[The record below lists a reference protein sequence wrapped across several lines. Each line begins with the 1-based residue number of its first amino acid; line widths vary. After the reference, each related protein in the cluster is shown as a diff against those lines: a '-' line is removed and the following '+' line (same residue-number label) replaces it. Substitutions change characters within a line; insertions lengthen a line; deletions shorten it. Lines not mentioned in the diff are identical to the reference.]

1 MSTLHVR
8 KMKKVL
14 LILVAIFGIL
24 FVVFLSTCKV
34 TYTSDRENHVESSSH
49 TEEELNQ
56 VSASIRNFFQE
67 LDTQGDTWDLLSKEL
82 RESTAKISW
91 STTLIGFNTVF
102 GKNVER
108 TYKSSTFTD
117 SLPNAPPGRYYI
129 CDFDSTFSKMNASER
144 IVLVLEEE
152 DWRIAG
158 YFRSKSI
165 YSTKEEDK
173 P

>member
-1 MSTLHVR
+1 
-8 KMKKVL
+8 MKKIL
-14 LILVAIFGIL
+14 LILVAIFGLL
-24 FVVFLSTCKV
+24 FVAFLSTCEV
-34 TYTSDRENHVESSSH
+34 EYSSGDENHVESSSH

-56 VSASIRNFFQE
+56 VSASIRLFFQE
-67 LDTQGDTWDLLSKEL
+67 LESKGNTWDLLSKEL
-82 RESTAKISW
+82 KKSTAKISW
-91 STTLIGFNTVF
+91 SSTLVGFNTVF

-117 SLPNAPPGRYYI
+117 SLPDAPPGRYYI
-129 CDFDSTFSKMNASER
+129 CDFDSTFSNMNASER

>member
-1 MSTLHVR
+1 MLDVR
-8 KMKKVL
+8 EMKKIL
-14 LILVAIFGIL
+14 LILVAIFGLL
-24 FVVFLSTCKV
+24 FVAFLSTCEV
-34 TYTSDRENHVESSSH
+34 EYSSGDENHVESSSH

-56 VSASIRNFFQE
+56 VSASIRRFFQE
-67 LDTQGDTWDLLSKEL
+67 LETKGNTWDLLSKEL
-82 RESTAKISW
+82 KESTAKLSW
-91 STTLIGFNTVF
+91 SSTLAGFNTIF

-117 SLPNAPPGRYYI
+117 SLPDAPPGRYYI
-129 CDFDSTFSKMNASER
+129 CDFDSTFSKMSASER

-165 YSTKEEDK
+165 YSTKEKDK